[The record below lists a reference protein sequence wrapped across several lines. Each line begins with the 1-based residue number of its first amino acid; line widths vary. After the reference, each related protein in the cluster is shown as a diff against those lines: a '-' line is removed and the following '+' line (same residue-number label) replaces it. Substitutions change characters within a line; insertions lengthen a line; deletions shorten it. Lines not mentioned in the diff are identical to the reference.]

1 MRVNQFLISALVS
14 LLAVVGMASLTAA
27 GNTPTAE
34 ADSFAVPARI
44 LPIQTV
50 MNFRDLGGYA
60 TTDGRT
66 TKWRTVFRS
75 GNFARLS
82 PKEQMTLSA
91 LNLYQV
97 MDLRSAGE
105 RERAPSLWYDDT
117 HRPETVLLPIGGSTA
132 DWSSSLSRALQTGDF
147 TSMDMHASF
156 MSMYSTVP
164 LSNAAEYAA
173 LFANILASDG
183 RPVLIH
189 CTAGKDRTGIA
200 AALLLAALNVPLDTI
215 MQDFMLSN
223 ITIDAERT
231 SKMLAIIFSKQS
243 GKEVDPVAIKPLLT
257 VQPEY
262 LETSFA
268 VIENEYGSVDNY
280 LREALGL
287 TTAKRKQLQQLLL
300 D

>member
-1 MRVNQFLISALVS
+1 MRANQFLLSVFVS
-14 LLAVVGMASLTAA
+14 ILAVGGMAAHAA
-27 GNTPTAE
+27 TSHTPSAE
-34 ADSFAVPARI
+34 ADSFAALERI

-50 MNFRDLGGYA
+50 MNFRDLGGYS

-66 TKWRTVFRS
+66 TKWRIVFRS

-82 PKEQMTLSA
+82 PEEQTTLSA

-97 MDLRSAGE
+97 MDLRSADE
-105 RERAPSLWYDDT
+105 RERAPSRWYDDT

-164 LSNAAEYAA
+164 LTNSAAYAA

-200 AALLLAALNVPLDTI
+200 AALLLAALNVPFDTI

-223 ITIDAERT
+223 IAIDAERT
-231 SKMLAIIFSKQS
+231 AIMLAMIFSKES
-243 GKEVDPVAIKPLLT
+243 GKEVDPAAIKPLLT

-262 LETSFA
+262 LETSFE

-287 TTAKRKQLQQLLL
+287 TTAKRMQLQQLLL